1 MVFHSSFEPE
11 LVRALFTVPDTA
23 QAAPVSPA
31 VRAFNVLLAFGVLS
45 AVFTFAFQQLD
56 YHWNWAGIYKYR
68 AKFLQGWVVT
78 VLIALAALVTSTF
91 IGLAFALARRSRFLV
106 LRYLSMIYVELV
118 RGTPLLV
125 QILISFYVIA
135 EAFRVTDRY
144 FVGVLV
150 LSIFSGA
157 YMSEIFRAGIDGIG
171 KSQLES
177 ARAIGLTTSQTY
189 RYVIFPQAL
198 RQVLPPLAGQFASL
212 IKDSSLL
219 SIIAVSELTLNA
231 QEVNSYTYSTL
242 ESYLPLA
249 VGYLVLTLPISL
261 WTRWLEERVRY
272 ET

>member
-1 MVFHSSFEPE
+1 
-11 LVRALFTVPDTA
+11 
-23 QAAPVSPA
+23 
-31 VRAFNVLLAFGVLS
+31 
-45 AVFTFAFQQLD
+45 
-56 YHWNWAGIYKYR
+56 
-68 AKFLQGWVVT
+68 
-78 VLIALAALVTSTF
+78 
-91 IGLAFALARRSRFLV
+91 
-106 LRYLSMIYVELV
+106 MIYVELV

-135 EAFRVTDRY
+135 EAFRITDRY
-144 FVGVLV
+144 IVGVLA

-157 YMSEIFRAGIDGIG
+157 YMSEIFRAGIESVG

-177 ARAIGLTTSQTY
+177 ARAIGLTRPQTY

-231 QEVNSYTYSTL
+231 QEVNSYTYSAL

-249 VGYLVLTLPISL
+249 LGYLVLTLPVSL
-261 WTRWLEERVRY
+261 WTRWLEGRIRY